1 VPVVVDSRRK
11 SPATLSEA
19 HPGAELID
27 VTSRGPEPWVR
38 FSPFFPH
45 GSIPI
50 PFSPGRTAQ
59 SVEGIWQGLKV
70 FEKADVDPSRFD
82 VTSMSNLKR
91 STRRLGAVR
100 GHRQGVSGTVLLDYL
115 EARYAIY
122 LPSYRYVLEHYLAPS
137 LGELREKSAA
147 RTVVLLDY
155 ETNQSIS
162 DLSRPLSHA
171 GLIKQFLEGSWPAR

>member
-70 FEKADVDPSRFD
+70 FEKADVDPSR
-82 VTSMSNLKR
+82 
-91 STRRLGAVR
+91 ST
-100 GHRQGVSGTVLLDYL
+100 
-115 EARYAIY
+115 
-122 LPSYRYVLEHYLAPS
+122 
-137 LGELREKSAA
+137 
-147 RTVVLLDY
+147 
-155 ETNQSIS
+155 
-162 DLSRPLSHA
+162 
-171 GLIKQFLEGSWPAR
+171 